1 MSGKEW
7 VCCKYYS
14 DPVVLS
20 TKILPGHLMA
30 NPLPIGVT
38 SQGSMKFTCS
48 PPKKMR
54 KPKKLT
60 GRNKGFGYTL
70 FWSPDSKK
78 IAFVDE
84 RNVISIIDVASASVT
99 EADRH
104 LWNIGHGSR
113 FGFPINWSPDS
124 KFIAYTND
132 RENGNGAVFIYSL
145 EDAKARQVTSGFY
158 SDSNPVFSQDGKYLF
173 YFTNRQ
179 LNAAY
184 SDMGDGTWIYPNS
197 TQLAVSAL
205 QRCGLFAQTQER

>member
-1 MSGKEW
+1 ML
-7 VCCKYYS
+7 
-14 DPVVLS
+14 P
-20 TKILPGHLMA
+20 ILPGSSGA
-30 NPLPIGVT
+30 FDQNPAW
-38 SQGSMKFTCS
+38 S
-48 PPKKMR
+48 PDGKTIAYWSDKSGEYEIYLQSTQ
-54 KPKKLT
+54 KDEEAKKLT

-158 SDSNPVFSQDGKYLF
+158 SDSNPVFSQDGKYIFVLHK
-173 YFTNRQ
+173 
-179 LNAAY
+179 
-184 SDMGDGTWIYPNS
+184 P
-197 TQLAVSAL
+197 SAKRRL
-205 QRCGLFAQTQER
+205 Q